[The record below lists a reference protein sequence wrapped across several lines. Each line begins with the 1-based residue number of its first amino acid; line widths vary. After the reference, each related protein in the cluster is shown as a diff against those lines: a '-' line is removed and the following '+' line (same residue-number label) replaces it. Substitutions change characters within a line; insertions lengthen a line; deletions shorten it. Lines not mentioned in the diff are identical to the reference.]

1 MKYQGIE
8 YKTEEFDLE
17 RFKKDMLDFNRR
29 FPPVRGKM
37 YDLDGNLETVPG
49 YCDCSEKLV
58 GKERR
63 VNICTK
69 CLGG

>member
-37 YDLDGNLETVPG
+37 YDLDGKLEIVPG